1 MSQCGWAGSRGRHL
15 PLLALLLPLA
25 FLSSSPPLAQG
36 ALVIPPNYKVEN
48 IPQPPVLTV
57 VPTSY
62 TAFSREEIVLPC
74 EASGFPPPTFRW
86 VKDGLVFAMIH
97 HKRSGTLRAEA
108 ERPLTDYDGE
118 FRCYVSNSLG
128 TAVSPPAR
136 LIVES
141 QPLLQKQQ
149 IVWKELEEGESVV
162 LPCTPPESS
171 TPPSIHWMDKMM
183 NHITQDERVMI
194 GLNGNLYFSN
204 LLRSDSRNDYM
215 CNAQYFAARTLL
227 QETIVTLN
235 VLPSND
241 VIRGR
246 KPHFFTP
253 NGAHSSV
260 ATLRGQNLVLECI
273 PRGLPTPV
281 VTWQKKDGRLEETS
295 GQTSHYK
302 HQLKFNSV
310 QLTDDGEYE
319 CRASNSHGNASHTFT
334 VSVEAAPYWVKAP
347 ASLMF
352 SPGETVRLDC
362 QAEGI
367 PTPSITWSIN
377 GDVISDV
384 DREPRRSITDGVLI
398 LRDVVLSDTAVY
410 QCEATNKHGAII
422 LNTQLHVVSLPPQI
436 LTSDSLLYRVIE
448 GETVMMD
455 CQSFGSPRPH
465 ITWESEAGEPLLQ
478 DTRASLMTNGTVVLS
493 GVSHEDGGSFTCSV
507 VHSNV
512 SIAAHLEVFNR
523 TVILAPPADLR
534 VHRGSAAVLGCS
546 FRMDARLSGG
556 QVVWRKDGHK
566 VTHTDS
572 NTKYM
577 LMSNGSLMVT
587 NVQPK
592 DSGRYSCEVIAGLD
606 HIDASGSITV
616 VGRPDPPKALKL
628 TVLNDYNVSLSWIP
642 GDSHNSPIS
651 EFVVWAREEQ
661 HQEEELWSW
670 KEWTEVSG
678 NINHVKL
685 RLHPFCTYRFR
696 VTAVNEVG
704 HSHPSEQSEHCSTPA
719 AAPSKNPTGVRSE
732 STDTDTL
739 LITWDDMEKHLHN
752 GPAFMYKVS
761 WRKAGDAGGH
771 WNSTDVESAPVLI
784 QDAGTYTQFEIKVQA
799 VNSLG
804 EGPEPYLEIGR
815 SGEDKPEDPPTD
827 ITTSVT
833 NSTVRVHWKE
843 AKKIHGLLLGYRIH
857 LLRLGPQTGRGRRSL
872 GKHHHDADG
881 REERV
886 EPGRGRDSRMEVVHG
901 AKTSGEVTGLRL
913 YSRYE
918 VSVTAFNSKGDGPH
932 SSPHHFSTPEGAP
945 GPPASLR
952 LESPTERS
960 LMLFWTPPLEPN
972 GILQGYVIRY
982 QQEVE
987 SRDSLSEIELISDP
1001 SVTHKELHSLDPSSH
1016 YVFNV
1021 FARTSSGE
1029 GPPITLRGATLLD
1042 GVPPTNVSISPSSTS
1057 INLTWV
1063 PGERDRNHGFH
1074 FRYLRKSSGAGWN
1087 LSEVVNSTQG
1097 FYSLTGLQ
1105 PGSEYHLQILHD
1117 NNTRWEKV
1125 IWTVGPAPTEIPA
1138 TFATRG
1144 WLIGLISAIV
1154 LLVLIL
1160 LILCLIKRSKGGKY
1174 AVKDKEVKEVDS
1186 EARPMKD
1193 ETFGEYRSLDSDA
1206 EEKRSDSQPSLCGDS
1221 KLGSDDSLA
1230 EYGNSMDIQFNED
1243 GSFIGQYSGRGPAPQ
1258 GNEES
1263 SGGPASPV
1271 NAVPPP
1277 PIAPSMSSIL
1287 NRPS

>member
-1 MSQCGWAGSRGRHL
+1 MCMSQCRWAGSRGRHL

-25 FLSSSPPLAQG
+25 FLSSCPPLAQG
-36 ALVIPPNYKVEN
+36 ALNIPPDL
-48 IPQPPVLTV
+48 PQPPVLTV

-62 TAFSREEIVLPC
+62 TSFSREEIMLPC
-74 EASGFPPPTFRW
+74 EASGSPPPTFRW
-86 VKDGLVFAMIH
+86 VKDGQLFAEIQH
-97 HKRSGTLRAEA
+97 EHSGTLRAEA
-108 ERPLTDYDGE
+108 ERPLADYDGV
-118 FRCYVSNSLG
+118 FRCYASNSLG

-136 LIVES
+136 LIVEG
-141 QPLLQKQQ
+141 QPVLVKQQ
-149 IVWKELEEGESVV
+149 IVRKEFEEGQSVV
-162 LPCTPPESS
+162 LPCNPPESS
-171 TPPSIHWMDKMM
+171 TPPTIHWMDKMM
-183 NHITQDERVMI
+183 NHIGQDERVVV

-204 LLRSDSRNDYM
+204 LLRSDSRDDYM
-215 CNAQYFAARTLL
+215 CNAQYFTARTLL
-227 QETIVTLN
+227 QETAVTLS

-241 VIRGR
+241 VVRGR

-253 NGAHSSV
+253 SGDHSSMK
-260 ATLRGQNLVLECI
+260 ALRGQNLVLECI
-273 PRGLPTPV
+273 PNGLPTPALR
-281 VTWQKKDGRLEETS
+281 WQKKDGRLEESS
-295 GQTSHYK
+295 GQLSRYN
-302 HQLKFNSV
+302 HQLRFRSV
-310 QLTDDGEYE
+310 QLSDDGEYE
-319 CRASNSHGNASHTFT
+319 CRASNSQGNASHTFT
-334 VSVEAAPYWVKAP
+334 VTVEAAPYWVKAP

-367 PTPSITWSIN
+367 PTPNITWSIN
-377 GDVISDV
+377 GEVISDV

-410 QCEATNKHGAII
+410 QCEAANDHGVII

-436 LTSDSLLYRVIE
+436 LTSDGLLYRVIE
-448 GETVMMD
+448 GDTVMMH

-465 ITWESEAGEPLLQ
+465 ITWENEEGQSLMQ
-478 DTRASLMTNGTVVLS
+478 DLRASLMTNGTVVMS
-493 GVSHEDGGSFTCSV
+493 DVGYEDDGSFTCSV
-507 VHSNV
+507 MHSNV
-512 SIAAHLEVFNR
+512 SIRAHLEVFNR
-523 TVILAPPADLR
+523 TVILAPPTDVR
-534 VHRGSAAVLGCS
+534 VHRGSAATLSCS
-546 FRMDARLSGG
+546 FRMDARLPSG

-566 VTHTDS
+566 VKQTEGD
-572 NTKYM
+572 TKYM
-577 LMSNGSLMVT
+577 LLSNWSLVVT
-587 NVQPK
+587 NVQLK
-592 DSGRYSCEVIAGLD
+592 DSGRYSCEVITDMD
-606 HIDASGSITV
+606 HVNASGSITV
-616 VGRPDPPKALKL
+616 IARPDPPKALKL
-628 TVLNDYNVSLSWIP
+628 TVLNDYDVSLSWIP

-661 HQEEELWSW
+661 HQEEEHWSW
-670 KEWTEVSG
+670 TEWTGVAG
-678 NINHVKL
+678 NVNHVKL

-704 HSHPSEQSEHCSTPA
+704 HSPPSEPSEHRSTLP
-719 AAPSKNPTGVRSE
+719 AAPSKNPSGVRSE
-732 STDTDTL
+732 PTDTDTL
-739 LITWDDMEKHLHN
+739 LITWDEMKKHLHN

-761 WRKAGDAGGH
+761 WRRAGATGGH
-771 WNSTDVESAPVLI
+771 WNSTDVESAPLLI
-784 QDAGTYTQFEIKVQA
+784 RDAGTYSQFEIKVQA

-804 EGPEPYLEIGR
+804 EGPEPEVEVGR
-815 SGEDKPEDPPTD
+815 SGEDKPEDPPTG

-843 AKKIHGLLLGYRIH
+843 AKRIRGLLLGYKIH

-872 GKHHHDADG
+872 GKHHHDAEG
-881 REERV
+881 REQRA
-886 EPGRGRDSRMEVVHG
+886 EPGRGRDSRLVVVHG

-918 VSVTAFNSKGDGPH
+918 LSVTAFNSKGEGPH
-932 SSPHHFSTPEGAP
+932 STPHHFSTPEGAP

-960 LMLFWTPPLEPN
+960 LILFWTPPLEPN

-1021 FARTSSGE
+1021 FARTATGE
-1029 GPPITLRGATLLD
+1029 GPPVTRRGATLLD
-1042 GVPPTNVSISPSSTS
+1042 GVPPSNVSISPSSNF

-1074 FRYLRKSSGAGWN
+1074 LRYLRKSSGTDWS

-1105 PGSEYHLQILHD
+1105 PGSEYRLQILHD
-1117 NNTRWEKV
+1117 NNTRWEKD
-1125 IWTVGPAPTEIPA
+1125 IWTLGPAPTEIPA

-1174 AVKDKEVKEVDS
+1174 AVKDKEDKEVDS

-1193 ETFGEYRSLDSDA
+1193 ETFGEYSDA

-1230 EYGNSMDIQFNED
+1230 EYGNSVDIQFNED
-1243 GSFIGQYSGRGPAPQ
+1243 GSFIGQYSGRGHAHQ

-1263 SGGPASPV
+1263 SGPTSPV